1 MQCEKKIVLL
11 SHIDTIMKFRKE
23 YKVRSIAGENVVI
36 MQGKL
41 GSDVTRVIALNDT
54 SLFLWNELQGV
65 EFDLQRVVALLLENY
80 NVDEPTATKDAEAWI
95 AKLHE
100 CNLLVDGE

>member
-95 AKLHE
+95 AKLNE